1 MNLLNAFENFV
12 SNTATILIKFGGI
25 ARWTNTKA
33 SSMSN
38 QANGKTLNNASAFG
52 KGQAW
57 IGWK

>member
-1 MNLLNAFENFV
+1 MTLYNALENAV
-12 SNTATILIKFGGI
+12 SNTDTILIKFGDI
-25 ARWTNTKA
+25 ARWMSIKA

-38 QANGKTLNNASAFG
+38 QANGKTLNNAFAFG